1 MFVRLAAARQLLAS
15 HHSAQAPP
23 SGMPQRRR
31 GAAGSAGDE
40 ELFRQFLEWR
50 GARRANGGQA
60 QARGAGGAGRGGAS
74 AERQPRDGEWQ
85 CNAPSCRF
93 RFNFP
98 SRGTCYKCGKP
109 RAGGAKQAQRGGGA
123 ERAQPHGPVSAWG
136 TRPLLS
142 AWGAKGRA
150 EADGCPTHR
159 VPGSSL
165 AARGTASSTGAPAT
179 QVHALG
185 RGISGSNEFI
195 TLAPGGGKG
204 KGKLPTTP
212 VDESGGGTTSV
223 KGTGKG
229 KAPSCEQGLGKPA
242 AKACTEQDCMGGKG
256 ASAKGRESWADLA
269 EAEDAEDFDMGDD
282 GGDGGEYDCD
292 DFHDP
297 HDDEHEADVD
307 PETLKQ
313 AWLQEVQAVKQMEK
327 QGINESSRALAAARQ
342 ARDEAKRTWD
352 EAREAPPLATRM
364 QRTQN
369 KLDKAASSLERC
381 RLALEEFEDKVERER
396 GALYD
401 KISEAEARWQKRRDE
416 MDELHEEAGAQA
428 GARRTEKGDDA
439 ALRVRDGLRGEIG
452 PELQALAESLDEGSW
467 GRERAN
473 LLAARVATLC
483 SQLVQTAAVRHGCQ
497 RYDLEAQDREAAHLR
512 DDGPRPYSGTHG
524 TGKGGTDKEACAAWE
539 ADGGGRWRK
548 ANSSAAKGG
557 GRGSHP
563 SDQGLAGH
571 KSAAAAEANHAPS
584 VRDSGPGSAES
595 LAEEK
600 DEESHQSPPKYRKGQ
615 SDEDS
620 QDAQNA
626 ALAAKLQAE
635 QAALAQAQ
643 AGANLD
649 FGSEETRQLVGQLF
663 SRHVEE
669 VVQRA
674 DRMGVK
680 PLTDEGK
687 PLITLGPEQ
696 LRDWVKVHLD
706 KDDPEL

>member
-1 MFVRLAAARQLLAS
+1 MVVRLAAARQLLAG

-23 SGMPQRRR
+23 SGMPQRHR
-31 GAAGSAGDE
+31 GGAGSAGDE
-40 ELFRQFLEWR
+40 ELFRQFLAWR
-50 GARRANGGQA
+50 GSRGANGGQT
-60 QARGAGGAGRGGAS
+60 QARGAGDAGRGDA
-74 AERQPRDGEWQ
+74 AARRQPRDGEWQ
-85 CNAPSCRF
+85 CFAPNCRF

-98 SRGTCYKCGKP
+98 NRASCYKCGKP

-123 ERAQPHGPVSAWG
+123 ERAQTHGPIGAWG

-142 AWGAKGRA
+142 GWGAKGRA

-165 AARGTASSTGAPAT
+165 AARGTASSAAAPAT

-212 VDESGGGTTSV
+212 VDESGGGATSV

-229 KAPSCEQGLGKPA
+229 KAPRCEQGMGKA
-242 AKACTEQDCMGGKG
+242 AATTGTEQVCMGGKG
-256 ASAKGRESWADLA
+256 ANAKGRESWADLA
-269 EAEDAEDFDMGDD
+269 EAEDAEDHDMEDVGGDD
-282 GGDGGEYDCD
+282 GDY
-292 DFHDP
+292 DFHDQC
-297 HDDEHEADVD
+297 DDEHEAEVD
-307 PETLKQ
+307 PETLRQ

-327 QGINESSRALAAARQ
+327 QGISESSRALAAARQ
-342 ARDEAKRTWD
+342 ARDEAKRIWD

-381 RLALEEFEDKVERER
+381 RLALEEFEDRVDRER
-396 GALYD
+396 DALYD

-416 MDELHEEAGAQA
+416 LDALHEEAGAQA
-428 GARRTEKGDDA
+428 GVRRAEKGDDA
-439 ALRVRDGLRGEIG
+439 AMRVREDLRGEIG

-473 LLAARVATLC
+473 LLAARVAALC
-483 SQLVQTAAVRHGCQ
+483 SQLVEAAAVKHGCQ
-497 RYDLEAQDREAAHLR
+497 RYDLGAQDREAARLQ
-512 DDGPRPYSGTHG
+512 DDGPRPNSETDA
-524 TGKGGTDKEACAAWE
+524 TGKGGAGEEACTAWE
-539 ADGGGRWRK
+539 ADGGGRWKK
-548 ANSSAAKGG
+548 ADSSAAKGS
-557 GRGSHP
+557 GRGNHASE
-563 SDQGLAGH
+563 QGPGGH
-571 KSAAAAEANHAPS
+571 KGAAAAEPNHAPS
-584 VRDSGPGSAES
+584 TRDSGTGSAES
-595 LAEEK
+595 PGGER
-600 DEESHQSPPKYRKGQ
+600 DEQSDQSPPKYRKGQ
-615 SDEDS
+615 SEEDS
-620 QDAQNA
+620 QEAQNA

-635 QAALAQAQ
+635 QAALAQIQ

-649 FGSEETRQLVGQLF
+649 FGSEGTRQLVGQLF
-663 SRHVEE
+663 TRHVEE

-674 DRMGVK
+674 NRMGVK

-687 PLITLGPEQ
+687 PLIALGPEQ
-696 LRDWVKVHLD
+696 LRDWVKMHLD
-706 KDDPEL
+706 KEDPEL